1 MPPKFSKHSRTD
13 HSASAD
19 FTPRGYRS
27 PRDQRPQHA
36 PRGGRQER
44 PDRRQPRD
52 PRNYENRSRAIDDAF
67 HAPLDSVQLNSFIF
81 FSVRCTSPSETIRNQ
96 DQGGPRFRISGS
108 LF

>member
-1 MPPKFSKHSRTD
+1 MPPKLSKHSRTD

-19 FTPRGYRS
+19 ITPRGYRS
-27 PRDQRPQHA
+27 PRGQRPQHA
-36 PRGGRQER
+36 PRGGRQDR

-52 PRNYENRSRAIDDAF
+52 TRNYETRSRAIDDAF
-67 HAPLDSVQLNSFIF
+67 HAPLDSVQLNSLIF
-81 FSVRCTSPSETIRNQ
+81 FSVHCSSPIRPQ